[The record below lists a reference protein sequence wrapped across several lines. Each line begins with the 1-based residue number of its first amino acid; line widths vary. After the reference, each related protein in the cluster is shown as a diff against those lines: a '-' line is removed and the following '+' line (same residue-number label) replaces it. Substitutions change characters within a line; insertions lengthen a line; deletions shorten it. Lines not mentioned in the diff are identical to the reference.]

1 MLSIVAEEIKLQF
14 EEISEESLL
23 HHKNAMKA
31 HLLKHYIQPENML
44 WWYGWN
50 IFLAH
55 RVLTIGEHLDS
66 IDSITSKEIV
76 TCAQKYLS
84 IKTYTWRLS
93 AVFPKVT
100 YNSKTNY
107 IEYLVGIIAMYWR
120 SCSYPSS

>member
-1 MLSIVAEEIKLQF
+1 
-14 EEISEESLL
+14 
-23 HHKNAMKA
+23 MKA

-84 IKTYTWRLS
+84 IKNVHVAALGS
-93 AVFPKVT
+93 ISESDIQFK
-100 YNSKTNY
+100 N
-107 IEYLVGIIAMYWR
+107 
-120 SCSYPSS
+120 